1 MDSRVF
7 AIGRARSWSI
17 AAVEQMTC
25 IQKKKRAVIGVT
37 IIKNMAL
44 TLAAAL
50 LALLFVTGYGFR
62 QLTRAEARYAYV
74 ESNTIPA
81 LIDLAEATSQ
91 MSELRAAT
99 LSRVMTSNPQM
110 REQRDARIADAHR
123 HLDEILARYARDHV
137 LDDRDRTLLAADNAN
152 LTEYRRVQAAF
163 IEQASGALDES
174 QREAA
179 LQPLTPATAAVT
191 KGLKDQTDYNIA
203 QALAL
208 GAQGERAATASLWT
222 LTLTAAAVFVLTG
235 VLAFRLFE
243 RVRRGLSSLQQTL
256 DAVSHSLDLSLR
268 APVTRRDEIGRT
280 AEAFNQLVGRVNA
293 VLHTVRQSS
302 DSVQVAATQIAAGN
316 ADLSARTEEQAASLE
331 ETASS
336 MEQLT
341 SAVQRNADSAKQVST
356 LTGDAARLAHNG
368 HEVVVRVVDTMNEID
383 QSSGRIAQITG
394 IIEGIAFQTNILAL
408 NAAVEAARAGEQGRG
423 FAVVAGEVRSLAQKA
438 SSAAKEIK
446 DLISQSVQKIHA
458 GSSLATEAGDAISHV
473 TAAVGRVAGVI
484 DEIALASEE
493 QSRGIEQINR
503 AIIQMDEVTQRNAAL
518 VEEAAA
524 AARSLEDQGTELDTA
539 VRAFQLDAQASI

>member
-1 MDSRVF
+1 
-7 AIGRARSWSI
+7 
-17 AAVEQMTC
+17 
-25 IQKKKRAVIGVT
+25 
-37 IIKNMAL
+37 MAL
-44 TLAAAL
+44 TLGAAL

-62 QLTRAEARYAYV
+62 QLSRAEGRYEYV

-81 LIDLAEATSQ
+81 LIDLAEATAQ
-91 MSELRAAT
+91 MSELRSAT
-99 LSRVMTSNPQM
+99 LSRVMTTNPQM

-123 HLDEILARYARDHV
+123 HLDEILARYGRDHV
-137 LDDRDRTLLAADNAN
+137 LDDKDRALLATDNAN
-152 LTEYRRVQAAF
+152 LTEYRAVQSKF
-163 IEQASGALDES
+163 IEQASDALDED
-174 QREAA
+174 QKEAA
-179 LQPLTPATAAVT
+179 LRPLTPATAAVVQ
-191 KGLKDQTDYNIA
+191 GLKNQTDYNIA
-203 QALAL
+203 QALSL
-208 GAQGERAATASLWT
+208 GAQGQRSSTASLWT
-222 LTLTAAAVFVLTG
+222 LALTASAVFVLTG

-243 RVRRGLSSLQQTL
+243 RVRRGLGSLQQTL
-256 DAVSHSLDLSLR
+256 DSVSHSLDLSLR

-280 AEAFNQLVGRVNA
+280 SEAFNQLVGRVNA

-302 DSVQVAATQIAAGN
+302 DSVRVAATQIAAGN

-341 SAVQRNADSAKQVST
+341 SAVQRNAESAKQVST
-356 LTGDAARLAHNG
+356 LTGDAARLAHSG
-368 HEVVVRVVDTMNEID
+368 HQVVVRVVDTMSDID
-383 QSSGRIAQITG
+383 QSSDRIAQITG

-446 DLISQSVQKIHA
+446 DLIAHSVERIHA

-524 AARSLEDQGTELDTA
+524 AARSLEDQGGELDTA
-539 VRAFQLDAQASI
+539 VRAFQLDAPAQM